1 MSKLDDILTN
11 LEFQAIVQ
19 HDESTGVE
27 IRSEAKLQVKDLML
41 ELIGDDTDLTPLMP
55 LPSIAQRASGSN
67 QAKDEM
73 RRKVEEL

>member
-27 IRSEAKLQVKDLML
+27 IRSEAKLQVKETKYLMRQNTQTAAVL
-41 ELIGDDTDLTPLMP
+41 AIYTT
-55 LPSIAQRASGSN
+55 
-67 QAKDEM
+67 
-73 RRKVEEL
+73 VT